1 VVAVAPYPDA
11 VGWLA
16 VPGAY
21 PVDGWG
27 GCLVFVAL
35 GVARGI
41 GRVYSS
47 RMGTN
52 NTFATGQTVTGR
64 AWLATTTTLWSV
76 LTVVSRT
83 AKFVKLEDSDGV
95 VRRVGVKLDY
105 NGNEF
110 AMPDGRRTQWRL
122 SSGRKVATGRCPA
135 FP

>member
-16 VPGAY
+16 VPGPY
-21 PVDGWG
+21 PVDDWG

-35 GVARGI
+35 SVARGI
-41 GRVYSS
+41 GRVYSM

-52 NTFATGQTVTGR
+52 NTFATGQTVTARMAGDHNDI
-64 AWLATTTTLWSV
+64 TV

-110 AMPDGRRTQWRL
+110 AMPDGSYSMAPVVR
-122 SSGRKVATGRCPA
+122 A
-135 FP
+135 

>member
-1 VVAVAPYPDA
+1 MVAVATYPYA
-11 VGWLA
+11 VGGVA
-16 VPGAY
+16 VPGPY

-47 RMGTN
+47 PMGTN
-52 NTFATGQTVTGR
+52 NTFATGQTVTARMAGDHNDI
-64 AWLATTTTLWSV
+64 TV
-76 LTVVSRT
+76 FTVVSRT

-105 NGNEF
+105 NGNEC
-110 AMPDGRRTQWRL
+110 AMPFGSYSMAPVVR
-122 SSGRKVATGRCPA
+122 A
-135 FP
+135 

>member
-1 VVAVAPYPDA
+1 MVAVATYPYA
-11 VGWLA
+11 VGGVA
-16 VPGAY
+16 VPGPY

-47 RMGTN
+47 PMGTN
-52 NTFATGQTVTGR
+52 NTFATGQTVTARMAGDHNDI
-64 AWLATTTTLWSV
+64 TV
-76 LTVVSRT
+76 FTVVSRT

-95 VRRVGVKLDY
+95 VRRVGVKIDH

-110 AMPDGRRTQWRL
+110 AMPDGSYSMAPVVR
-122 SSGRKVATGRCPA
+122 A
-135 FP
+135 

>member
-1 VVAVAPYPDA
+1 VVAVAPHPYA

-16 VPGAY
+16 VPGPY
-21 PVDGWG
+21 PVDDWG

-35 GVARGI
+35 GVALGI
-41 GRVYSS
+41 ERVYSM

-52 NTFATGQTVTGR
+52 NTFATGQTVTARMAGDHNDI
-64 AWLATTTTLWSV
+64 TV

-110 AMPDGRRTQWRL
+110 AMPDGSYSMAPVVR
-122 SSGRKVATGRCPA
+122 A
-135 FP
+135 

>member
-1 VVAVAPYPDA
+1 MVAVAPYPDA
-11 VGWLA
+11 VGWVA
-16 VPGAY
+16 VPGPY

-47 RMGTN
+47 PMGTN
-52 NTFATGQTVTGR
+52 NTFATGQTVTARMAGDHNDV
-64 AWLATTTTLWSV
+64 SV
-76 LTVVSRT
+76 FTVVSRT

-95 VRRVGVKLDY
+95 VRRVGVKIDH

-110 AMPDGRRTQWRL
+110 AMPDGSYSMAPVVR
-122 SSGRKVATGRCPA
+122 A
-135 FP
+135 

>member
-1 VVAVAPYPDA
+1 MVAVATYPYA
-11 VGWLA
+11 VGGVA
-16 VPGAY
+16 VPGPY

-47 RMGTN
+47 PMGTN
-52 NTFATGQTVTGR
+52 NTFATGQTVTARMAGDHNDV
-64 AWLATTTTLWSV
+64 SV
-76 LTVVSRT
+76 FTVVSRT

-95 VRRVGVKLDY
+95 VRRVGVKIDH

-110 AMPDGRRTQWRL
+110 AMPDGSYSMAPVVR
-122 SSGRKVATGRCPA
+122 A
-135 FP
+135 